1 MTDLV
6 LVGGGHSH
14 AIALRMW
21 AMNPLPDVH
30 LTLISN
36 VTYTP
41 YSGMLPGYVA
51 GFYDYEETHID
62 LRRLAYFAKAD
73 FLRDE
78 VVGLDLE
85 KKQVIC
91 RDRPPVRFDHLSL
104 DIGSTPSMGKISGAK
119 EYAIPAKPVPEFLSA
134 WQVILDNASKHPTQ
148 KQEIIIVGGG
158 AGGTELAF
166 NIHHA
171 LTQKLASP
179 DLLSLQLV
187 HRGPELVNGN
197 GNPWVS
203 QLTEKLLRERG
214 VNIHLNQ
221 NVAQVSKNGLQCQSG
236 LKLTG
241 QVIWVTQ
248 ASAPAW
254 IKQSGIQAD
263 THGFVVIDETLRSP
277 SHPFVFATGDIAS
290 MQDHPRPKAGVFA
303 VRQGKPLFQNWQR
316 TFTGDDLIHYKPQK
330 RYLALIG
337 TGDKQA
343 IATRGKLGWRA
354 KWLWDWKDKIDRKFM
369 DQFTDLPE
377 MKPMMT
383 MAEPK
388 PKMYC
393 AGCGAKVGKD
403 ILSAALADLEISETD
418 GVIVGLDQPDD
429 AAVIQVPNDKLLV
442 QTVDYFPSLINDP
455 YLLGQI
461 VTQHC
466 LSDLYTMGAMPHSVL
481 VLASIPHGK
490 ARVQQGLLSQMLAGV
505 TKVLREENIALI
517 GGHTNESDKLGLGL
531 TCNGFIE
538 RDDIWRKGKVKAGQ
552 ALILT
557 KPLGT
562 GTLFAA
568 EMQQAA
574 KGKWINGAIASMV
587 QSNRKAAEILRN
599 HSATACTDITGFG
612 LAGHLLEMLQTSGLS
627 AELYLDQLPI
637 LDGALESIAQD
648 FTSSLAPQNHTAEQ
662 FIHSEIKSRAK
673 PKYELIFDPQ
683 TSGGLLASI
692 DEEQRENCI
701 KALRQNHYL
710 ASAQIG
716 KIFTAE
722 YPSIIRISNLGEI
735 NS

>member
-21 AMNPLPDVH
+21 GMNPLPGVR
-30 LTLISN
+30 LTLISD

-62 LRRLAYFAKAD
+62 LRRLAQFAGAD

-78 VVGLDLE
+78 VIGLDLE
-85 KKQVIC
+85 SKKLIC
-91 RDRPPVRFDHLSL
+91 GDRPPVRFDYLSL
-104 DIGSTPSMGKISGAK
+104 DIGSTPSVANIPGAK
-119 EYAIPAKPVPEFLSA
+119 DYVIPAKPVPKFLAA
-134 WQVILDNASKHPTQ
+134 WQQILDKASVNSTQ
-148 KQEIIIVGGG
+148 KQDIIIVGGG

-171 LTQKLASP
+171 LTQRLATS
-179 DLLSLQLV
+179 DLLSLHLV
-187 HRGPELVNGN
+187 HRGNALVSGN
-197 GNPWVS
+197 KNPWVS
-203 QLTEKLLRERG
+203 KKVQALLQERN
-214 VNIHLNQ
+214 VNIYLDE
-221 NVAQVSKNGLQCQSG
+221 NVSVVSNNGLKCKSG
-236 LKLTG
+236 LELTG
-241 QVIWVTQ
+241 KVIWVTQ
-248 ASAPAW
+248 ASPASW
-254 IKQSGIQAD
+254 LQQSEIKTD
-263 THGFVVIDETLRSP
+263 KKGFVVVDETLRSP

-290 MQDHPRPKAGVFA
+290 MQNHPRPKAGVFA
-303 VRQGKPLFQNWQR
+303 VRQGKPLFQNLQY
-316 TFTGDDLIHYKPQK
+316 TFTGKTLIRHKPQK

-343 IATRGKLGWRA
+343 IATRGKLGWRSS
-354 KWLWDWKDKIDRKFM
+354 WLWYWKDRIDRKFM
-369 DQFTDLPE
+369 DQFADLPE
-377 MKPMMT
+377 MKSMPMVT
-383 MAEPK
+383 KSE

-403 ILSAALADLEISETD
+403 ILSAALSELEIPTTD

-429 AAVIQVPNDKLLV
+429 AAVIEVPNNKLLV

-490 ARVQQGLLSQMLAGV
+490 ARVQQNILQQMLAGV
-505 TKVLREENIALI
+505 TRILQAGNIALI

-531 TCNGFIE
+531 TCNGLIAKNE
-538 RDDIWRKGKVKAGQ
+538 IWRKGKVQAGQ

-557 KPLGT
+557 KQLGT

-568 EMQQAA
+568 EMQRAA
-574 KGKWINGAIASMV
+574 KGKWIDGAIASMV
-587 QSNRKAAEILRN
+587 QSNRRAAEILRE
-599 HSATACTDITGFG
+599 HGATACTDITGFG
-612 LAGHLLEMLQTSGLS
+612 LAGHLLEMLQPQGLA

-637 LDGALESIAQD
+637 LEGALPSLAQG

-662 FIHSEIKSRAK
+662 FIDVAIALRKT
-673 PKYELIFDPQ
+673 PKYELLFDPQ

-692 DEEQRENCI
+692 APENVTNCLI
-701 KALRQNHYL
+701 ALRQAGYET
-710 ASAQIG
+710 SIEIG
-716 KIFTAE
+716 KIQAIQK
-722 YPSIIRISNLGEI
+722 SASKLIISKERI
-735 NS
+735 

>member
-21 AMNPLPDVH
+21 GMNPLPDVR
-30 LTLISN
+30 LTLISD

-41 YSGMLPGYVA
+41 YSGMLPGFVA

-62 LRRLAYFAKAD
+62 LRRLAYFAGAN
-73 FLRDE
+73 FLRDK

-91 RDRPPVRFDHLSL
+91 GDRPPVRFDYLSL
-104 DIGSTPSMGKISGAK
+104 DIGSTPSVANIPGAK
-119 EYAIPAKPVPEFLSA
+119 DHVIPAKPVPEFLTA
-134 WQVILDNASKHPTQ
+134 WQKILDETSKNPSR
-148 KQEIIIVGGG
+148 KQDIIIVGGG

-171 LTQKLASP
+171 LTQKLTSP
-179 DLLSLQLV
+179 NLLALHLV
-187 HRGPELVNGN
+187 HRGSELVSGN
-197 GNPWVS
+197 ENPWVS
-203 QLTEKLLRERG
+203 KKTEKLLVERG
-214 VNIHLNQ
+214 VKIHLNEE
-221 NVAQVSKNGLQCQSG
+221 VTQVFKSDLRCRSG
-236 LKLTG
+236 LELAGK
-241 QVIWVTQ
+241 VMWVTQ
-248 ASAPAW
+248 ASPAYW
-254 IKQSGIQAD
+254 LEKSGIETD
-263 THGFVVIDETLRSP
+263 TKGFVVVDETLRSP

-290 MQDHPRPKAGVFA
+290 MQKHSRPKAGVFA
-303 VRQGKPLFQNWQR
+303 VRQGKPLFQNWRR
-316 TFTGDDLIHYKPQK
+316 TFTGKTLINYTPQK

-343 IATRGKLGWRA
+343 IASWWKLGWRST
-354 KWLWDWKDKIDRKFM
+354 WLWNWKDKIDRKFM
-369 DQFTDLPE
+369 DQFADLPE
-377 MKPMMT
+377 MQPMQ
-383 MAEPK
+383 MATKSES
-388 PKMYC
+388 KMYC

-403 ILSAALADLEISETD
+403 ILLAALADLETPETE

-429 AAVIQVPNDKLLV
+429 AAVIAIPNDKLLV

-481 VLASIPHGK
+481 VLASIPHAK
-490 ARVQQGLLSQMLAGV
+490 ARVQQGLLQQMLAGV
-505 TKVLREENIALI
+505 TKVLQTENIALI

-531 TCNGFIE
+531 TCNGFIQKE
-538 RDDIWRKGKVKAGQ
+538 DIWRKGEVRAGQ

-568 EMQQAA
+568 EMQRAA
-574 KGKWINGAIASMV
+574 KGKWIDGAIASMV
-587 QSNRKAAEILRN
+587 QSNRKAAEILRKYG
-599 HSATACTDITGFG
+599 ATACTDITGFG
-612 LAGHLLEMLQTSGLS
+612 LAGHLLEMLQPSGLS

-637 LDGALESIAQD
+637 LEGALETIRQG
-648 FTSSLAPQNHTAEQ
+648 FMSSLAPQNHTAEQ
-662 FIHSEIKSRAK
+662 FIQAKMSLRKK
-673 PKYELIFDPQ
+673 PKYELLFDPQ

-692 DEEQRENCI
+692 DPEDVTTCSA
-701 KALRQNHYL
+701 KLRQVGYGE
-710 ASAQIG
+710 SARIG
-716 KIFTAE
+716 VVKAAQQ
-722 YPSIIRISNLGEI
+722 SSSKLIIL
-735 NS
+735 